1 MIAIT
6 DKEFAELK
14 DYVLAN
20 YGIDLSKKRTLIQ
33 GRLTGTLTQKGMTN
47 FSQYIESVK
56 SDKSGVELQQ
66 MLNKL
71 TTNLTYF
78 LREKEHFDF
87 LTNVVLPEFEQKFK
101 GRQLRVWSA
110 GCSSGEEPYTLAM
123 TLLDFFANRGGEKR
137 FVILASDI
145 SQDVLGQAQRG
156 VYSKEGLKDVPSSWL
171 AKYFDKLP
179 GGDDFKVKD
188 SVKSK
193 ITFRTFNLMDPFRF
207 TKPFEI
213 IFCRNVMI
221 YFEKMK
227 KDMLIDKFYQ
237 WTSPGGYFFISHSEN
252 IGRTDTGFRT
262 MRPSAFKKEG

>member
-6 DKEFAELK
+6 DREFEELK

-33 GRLTGTLTQKGMTN
+33 GRLTNTLVQKGMTT
-47 FSQYIESVK
+47 FSQYTESVK
-56 SDKSGVELQQ
+56 RDKSGIELQQ

-78 LREKEHFDF
+78 MREKEHFDF
-87 LTNVVLPEFEQKFK
+87 LSQVVLPEFEQCFK

-123 TLLDFFANRGGEKR
+123 TMLDFFAGKGGEKR

-156 VYSKEGLKDVPSSWL
+156 VYSREGLKDVPPAWIP
-171 AKYFDKLP
+171 KYFDKLP
-179 GGDDFKVKD
+179 GGEDYKVKD

-193 ITFRTFNLMDPFRF
+193 ISFRTFNLMDPFRF

-221 YFEKMK
+221 YFEKQK
-227 KDMLIDKFYQ
+227 KEALVNKYYQ
-237 WTSPGGYFFISHSEN
+237 WLAPGGYFFISHSEN
-252 IGRTDTGFRT
+252 IGRTDTGFKT
-262 MRPSAFKKEG
+262 VRPSAFKKEG